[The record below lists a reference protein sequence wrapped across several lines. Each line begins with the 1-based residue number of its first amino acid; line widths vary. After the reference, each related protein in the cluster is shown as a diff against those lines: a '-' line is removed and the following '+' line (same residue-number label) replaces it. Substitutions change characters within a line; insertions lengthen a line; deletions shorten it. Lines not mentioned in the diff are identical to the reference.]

1 MTQPLPQQLRVPLF
15 RNDEPVAQGRS
26 LLKSARTPDAHVPRF
41 GDTGIWDF
49 NGVIRRPANESVSA
63 WRMQFSGKLADPYWN
78 LLARETLM
86 ILMNPTH
93 EAVLRAGLPLGSE
106 GIEVSSVRNLMSY
119 MRGLLDWADE
129 KGLPPYSDRWTAVD
143 LRRRITDMGESKSHR
158 PATICSHVSL
168 LRRMTTVAP
177 ALSLPWPTEDLWPG
191 KSARE
196 VSEYAVATKL
206 STQAVPPQIWFPLI
220 RAAWAFVHT
229 FAADVFRADRRY
241 EELRNAA
248 RKSVVG
254 KDAELDAWLA
264 DHNNKVPVHYEPDR
278 PDGQLP
284 GVNWRLMALNLGV
297 CAERHGTLF
306 RPGTVATVRRRAKVL
321 QAVAD
326 GRVTH
331 RGLID
336 GLAETTRPDG
346 STGPW
351 HPGIDPY
358 ELHRL
363 RIMLRNAAF
372 TLVVGFSMM
381 RDSEI
386 QEIVRGSVVEHY
398 NSPAIASTLRKGN
411 SNLPRKHWWIA
422 EPVAEAIAVAEAVT
436 VHPDRVFAPLHRKD
450 DAESIDGVSMM
461 AAFIAFVN
469 QGRSWSGL
477 EEIPDGYIRPH
488 MFRRTMSMLTD
499 QFAGSEIALGMQLK
513 HFATRALA
521 NTSTLAYAA
530 SDNAWAEHLK
540 DAIEVA
546 KFRKLKELYGLHK
559 DGQPLGF
566 GPAAQRVKD
575 AFDQVAATVKAR
587 GGDARVE
594 EDLLRKIRIT
604 IRFGTLNNCLYD
616 GTNPAGAVCLENAII
631 PAGHTG
637 PLDERCRPDRC
648 GNSMI
653 GIEHVPIHDSH
664 RRTQLK
670 LLETP
675 GLPKCRKELVTREL
689 QRVEA
694 VLEEAKE
701 ALG

>member
-1 MTQPLPQQLRVPLF
+1 MT
-15 RNDEPVAQGRS
+15 S
-26 LLKSARTPDAHVPRF
+26 TDAIF
-41 GDTGIWDF
+41 GTY
-49 NGVIRRPANESVSA
+49 R
-63 WRMQFSGKLADPYWN
+63 
-78 LLARETLM
+78 
-86 ILMNPTH
+86 
-93 EAVLRAGLPLGSE
+93 
-106 GIEVSSVRNLMSY
+106 
-119 MRGLLDWADE
+119 ADE
-129 KGLPPYSDRWTAVD
+129 NGLSRYSDQWTAVD
-143 LRRRITDMGESKSHR
+143 LRRRIMDMGESKSHR

-168 LRRMTTVAP
+168 LQRMTAVAP
-177 ALSLPWPTEDLWPG
+177 ALSLPWPAEDLWPG

-196 VSEYAVATKL
+196 VSEYAEL

-229 FAADVFRADRRY
+229 FAADIFRADRRY
-241 EELRNAA
+241 QELRDAA
-248 RKSVVG
+248 QKSVVG
-254 KDAELDAWLA
+254 KDAELDTWLA
-264 DHNNKVPVHYEPDR
+264 DQNNTVPVHYEPDR
-278 PDGQLP
+278 PAGQVP

-297 CAERHGTLF
+297 WAERHGALF
-306 RPGTVATVRRRAKVL
+306 SPGPRSTARRRAKVL

-331 RGLID
+331 QGLIED
-336 GLAETTRPDG
+336 LAEVTRPDG

-351 HPGIDPY
+351 HLGIDPY
-358 ELHRL
+358 DLHRL

-372 TLVVGFSMM
+372 TLVVGFLMM

-411 SNLPRKHWWIA
+411 SSLPRKHWWIA
-422 EPVAEAIAVAEAVT
+422 EPVAEAIAVAEAVS
-436 VHPDRVFAPLHRKD
+436 VHPDRVFAPLHRKN
-450 DAESIDGVSMM
+450 DAESLDGVWMM

-477 EEIPDGYIRPH
+477 DEIPDGYVRPH

-521 NTSTLAYAA
+521 NTSTLGYAA
-530 SDNAWAEHLK
+530 ADSAWAEHLK

-546 KFRKLKELYGLHK
+546 KFGKLKELYGLHK
-559 DGQPLGF
+559 VGQPIGF
-566 GPAAQRVKD
+566 GPGAERVKD
-575 AFDQVAATVKAR
+575 AFDQVIANVKAR

-616 GTNPAGAVCLENAII
+616 GTNPAGAVCLEDAII
-631 PAGHTG
+631 PEGHTG

-670 LLETP
+670 LLQTP

-694 VLEEAKE
+694 VLDKAKE